1 MKAFTSEEEFDEAIA
16 KIAKPIT
23 KQPITKEDI
32 ASLREYLDKLEALH
46 QEAPPERLTPEEW
59 DEALTAIEQ
68 TGKIPAKYAGRIGEN
83 EITVHDEIV
92 NGKHV
97 FRPEG
102 VTKRAYYDIAL
113 EAYNRK
119 FAKLREEYEKPVE
132 KVIMASFLDRKPEEE
147 PNPQG
152 ERVEDLIRAA
162 IEATPAEVLDIT
174 NLPNLLPTDER
185 FQYAITPLRN
195 EYAYILPFNY
205 EQLEFSYDEDGEI
218 IIDSPAQY
226 KAVEEAKDKKHKI
239 TAAGIDQP
247 LLRQLFAATM
257 KAYLCNYGN
266 SITVSLP
273 AFAREMNIDMRFTTD
288 KETKHNPND
297 FFKKLKALEN
307 LNGVWQGGSFYRVF
321 ILEGY
326 ERERNELTF
335 SSPWLFKIIREL
347 LTTPAAKKTRA
358 DGSIIWGITGVSGL
372 MKASINSARSKPT
385 VEIIASLIQGL
396 KIRGVDPD
404 AKLHP
409 KRKYK
414 DKEIVEYSISFK
426 TLIDRIPLIRE
437 NLDACTPSNKTTL
450 LQRYFCGS
458 NGKGKKRTKTI
469 LQEYI
474 EEYTFL
480 PQYYRDF
487 TITFNP
493 PTWKTINETIT
504 ITHHG
509 INGDFKRNN
518 PLSLFMKD
526 ETPGEV

>member
-1 MKAFTSEEEFDEAIA
+1 MERFTSE
-16 KIAKPIT
+16 
-23 KQPITKEDI
+23 DI
-32 ASLREYLDKLEALH
+32 KALREYLDKLEALN
-46 QEAPPERLTPEEW
+46 QETPPEKLSHEEW
-59 DEALTAIEQ
+59 EEALTAIHE
-68 TGKIPAKYAGRIGEN
+68 TGKIPERFVGRIGEN
-83 EITVHDEIV
+83 EVEV
-92 NGKHV
+92 NDGIEMIYDDNGNPVLNENGEPRYKHV
-97 FRPEG
+97 FYDKPHKSKG
-102 VTKRAYYDIAL
+102 YYDIAQ
-113 EAYNRK
+113 EAYYKRLHDINK
-119 FAKLREEYEKPVE
+119 AYEKTVD
-132 KVIMASFLDRKPEEE
+132 KVIFASFEDRKKQGKEH
-147 PNPQG
+147 NPKG
-152 ERVEDLIRAA
+152 ECIEDLVRAV
-162 IEATPAEVLDIT
+162 IEANTAEVLDIT

-205 EQLEFSYDEDGEI
+205 EQLEFSYNEDGEI

-257 KAYLCNYGN
+257 KAYLCNYGS

-273 AFAREMNIDMRFTTD
+273 AFAREMNIDMRFSTD

-335 SSPWLFKIIREL
+335 TSPWLFKIIREL

-385 VEIIASLIQGL
+385 VEIIASLLQGL
-396 KIRGVDPD
+396 KVRGVEPD
-404 AKLHP
+404 SKLHP

-414 DKEIVEYSISFK
+414 DKDLVEYSISFK

-450 LQRYFCGS
+450 LQRYFCGTS
-458 NGKGKKRTKTI
+458 GKGKRREKTI

-474 EEYTFL
+474 EEYTFI
-480 PQYYRDF
+480 PQYYKDF
-487 TITFNP
+487 KITFNP

-518 PLSLFMKD
+518 PLSLFMQD